1 MVIAA
6 AREDKPT
13 VAVIFMFVAVFLF
26 TLIDSSAKWL
36 ILYGLPA
43 VQVIFAR
50 YCGAFLVLILLFI
63 PRGGLNQFVSNNP
76 KLQFSRAIALLGGTT
91 FNFLALQFL
100 PITTTIAIFFAMPLV
115 ITVLGYFILGEKV
128 GFRRFAA
135 VFVGFLGVLIIIQ
148 PWGEDF
154 HWAMILSV
162 AALFCASSYFI
173 LTRLLAGQDNNST
186 SQLWSSG
193 VATFA
198 IAPFALQ
205 SWHWPQ
211 TNMGFCVLVIIGVF
225 GAISHILA
233 TRAHLLANASTLA
246 PTMYAQVIYA
256 TAIGYFVFD
265 TLPSGWTGLG
275 TIIIIGSGLF
285 IWRRENTFRQKL

>member
-1 MVIAA
+1 MVLAA

-13 VAVIFMFVAVFLF
+13 VAVILMFVAVFLF

-135 VFVGFLGVLIIIQ
+135 FSWVSWGF
-148 PWGEDF
+148 
-154 HWAMILSV
+154 
-162 AALFCASSYFI
+162 
-173 LTRLLAGQDNNST
+173 
-186 SQLWSSG
+186 
-193 VATFA
+193 
-198 IAPFALQ
+198 
-205 SWHWPQ
+205 
-211 TNMGFCVLVIIGVF
+211 
-225 GAISHILA
+225 
-233 TRAHLLANASTLA
+233 
-246 PTMYAQVIYA
+246 
-256 TAIGYFVFD
+256 
-265 TLPSGWTGLG
+265 
-275 TIIIIGSGLF
+275 
-285 IWRRENTFRQKL
+285 

>member
-1 MVIAA
+1 MGIAA

-13 VAVIFMFVAVFLF
+13 VAVILMFFAVLLF

-63 PRGGLNQFVSNNP
+63 PRRGLGQFVSNNP
-76 KLQFSRAIALLGGTT
+76 KLQFIRALALLGGTT
-91 FNFLALQFL
+91 FNFLALKFL

-115 ITVLGYFILGEKV
+115 ITILGHFILGEKV
-128 GFRRFAA
+128 GLRRIVA
-135 VFVGFLGVLIIIQ
+135 VLVGFFGVLIIIQ

-154 HWAMILSV
+154 QWAMILSV
-162 AALFCASSYFI
+162 AALLSASTYFI

-205 SWHWPQ
+205 NWHWPQ
-211 TNMGFCVLVIIGVF
+211 TNMGVCALLIIVVL
-225 GAISHILA
+225 GATSHIIA

-246 PTMYAQVIYA
+246 PTMYAQVFYA
-256 TAIGYFVFD
+256 TIMGYFIFG
-265 TLPSGWTGLG
+265 TLPSAWTGLG
-275 TIIIIGSGLF
+275 TVVIIGSGLF
-285 IWRRENTFRQKL
+285 VWIRETSSLK

>member
-1 MVIAA
+1 MVLAA
-6 AREDKPT
+6 AREDRPT
-13 VAVIFMFVAVFLF
+13 VAVILMLLAVFLF

-50 YCGAFLVLILLFI
+50 YCGAFLVSILFFV

-135 VFVGFLGVLIIIQ
+135 VFVGFVGVLLIIQ
-148 PWGEDF
+148 PLGEEF

-162 AALFCASSYFI
+162 AALFFASSYFI
-173 LTRLLAGQDNNST
+173 LTRLLAGQDNNAT
-186 SQLWSSG
+186 SQ
-193 VATFA
+193 
-198 IAPFALQ
+198 
-205 SWHWPQ
+205 
-211 TNMGFCVLVIIGVF
+211 
-225 GAISHILA
+225 
-233 TRAHLLANASTLA
+233 
-246 PTMYAQVIYA
+246 
-256 TAIGYFVFD
+256 
-265 TLPSGWTGLG
+265 
-275 TIIIIGSGLF
+275 
-285 IWRRENTFRQKL
+285 

>member
-1 MVIAA
+1 MVLAA

-13 VAVIFMFVAVFLF
+13 VAVILMFVAVFLF
-26 TLIDSSAKWL
+26 TLIESSAKWL

-63 PRGGLNQFVSNNP
+63 PRRGLNQFVSNNP
-76 KLQFSRAIALLGGTT
+76 KLQFIRAIALLGSTT
-91 FNFLALQFL
+91 FNFLALKFL
-100 PITTTIAIFFAMPLV
+100 PITTTIAIFFAMPLA
-115 ITVLGYFILGEKV
+115 ITILGYFILNEKV
-128 GFRRFAA
+128 GLRRFTA
-135 VFVGFLGVLIIIQ
+135 VFVGFLGVLVIIQ
-148 PWGEDF
+148 PWSEDF

-162 AALFCASSYFI
+162 TAMLFASSYFI

-205 SWHWPQ
+205 DWHWPQ
-211 TNMGFCVLVIIGVF
+211 TNIGVCVLLIIGIL
-225 GAISHILA
+225 GATSHILA

-246 PTMYAQVIYA
+246 PTIYVQVIYA
-256 TAIGYFVFD
+256 TVMGYFIFN
-265 TLPSGWTGLG
+265 TLPSVWTGLG
-275 TIIIIGSGLF
+275 TVIIVGSGLF
-285 IWRRENTFRQKL
+285 IWKREITLRQAL

>member
-13 VAVIFMFVAVFLF
+13 VAVILMFVAVFLF

-36 ILYGLPA
+36 ILDGLSA

-50 YCGAFLVLILLFI
+50 YCGAFFVVILLFI
-63 PRGGLNQFVSNNP
+63 PSGGLSHFVSNNP
-76 KLQFSRAIALLGGTT
+76 KLQFSRAMALLGGTT
-91 FNFLALQFL
+91 FNFFALKFL

-115 ITVLGYFILGEKV
+115 ITVLGYLILGEKV
-128 GFRRFAA
+128 GLRRFAA

-162 AALFCASSYFI
+162 AALFSASSYFI
-173 LTRLLAGQDNNST
+173 LTRQLAGQDNNAT

-193 VATFA
+193 VATVA
-198 IAPFALQ
+198 IAPFAFQ
-205 SWHWPQ
+205 NWHWPQ
-211 TNMGFCVLVIIGVF
+211 TNMAIFVFVIIGVF

-256 TAIGYFVFD
+256 TIVGYFIFN
-265 TLPSGWTGLG
+265 TLPSVWTGLG

-285 IWRRENTFRQKL
+285 IWKREIALQQTL

>member
-6 AREDKPT
+6 AREYKPT
-13 VAVIFMFVAVFLF
+13 VAVILMFVAVFLF
-26 TLIDSSAKWL
+26 SLIDSSAKWL
-36 ILYGLPA
+36 ILDGLSA

-50 YCGAFLVLILLFI
+50 YCGAFFVVILLFI
-63 PRGGLNQFVSNNP
+63 PRGGLSHFVSNNP
-76 KLQFSRAIALLGGTT
+76 KLQFSRAMALLGGTT
-91 FNFLALQFL
+91 FNFFALKFL

-115 ITVLGYFILGEKV
+115 ITVLGNLILGEKV
-128 GFRRFAA
+128 GLRRFAA

-162 AALFCASSYFI
+162 AALFSASSYFI
-173 LTRLLAGQDNNST
+173 LTRQLAGQDNNAN

-193 VATFA
+193 VATVA
-198 IAPFALQ
+198 KAPFAFQ
-205 SWHWPQ
+205 NWHWPQ
-211 TNMGFCVLVIIGVF
+211 TNMGIFVFVIIGVF

-256 TAIGYFVFD
+256 TIVVYFIFN
-265 TLPSGWTGLG
+265 TLPSVWTGLG
-275 TIIIIGSGLF
+275 TIIITGSGLF
-285 IWRRENTFRQKL
+285 IWKREVTLQKTL

>member
-13 VAVIFMFVAVFLF
+13 VAVILMFVAVFLF

-135 VFVGFLGVLIIIQ
+135 VFAGFVGVLIIIQ

-198 IAPFALQ
+198 KPRLLCKVGIGRKQIWVFVCSSLLVSLGPLAIFLLPAL
-205 SWHWPQ
+205 
-211 TNMGFCVLVIIGVF
+211 
-225 GAISHILA
+225 
-233 TRAHLLANASTLA
+233 
-246 PTMYAQVIYA
+246 IY
-256 TAIGYFVFD
+256 
-265 TLPSGWTGLG
+265 
-275 TIIIIGSGLF
+275 
-285 IWRRENTFRQKL
+285 

>member
-13 VAVIFMFVAVFLF
+13 VAVILMFVTVFLF

-36 ILYGLPA
+36 ILDGLSA

-50 YCGAFLVLILLFI
+50 YCGAFFVVILLFI
-63 PRGGLNQFVSNNP
+63 PRGGLSHFVSNNP
-76 KLQFSRAIALLGGTT
+76 KLQFSRAMALLGGTT
-91 FNFLALQFL
+91 FNFFALKFL

-115 ITVLGYFILGEKV
+115 ITVLGYLILGEKV
-128 GFRRFAA
+128 GLRRFAA
-135 VFVGFLGVLIIIQ
+135 VFIGFLGVLIIIQ

-162 AALFCASSYFI
+162 AALFSASSYFI
-173 LTRLLAGQDNNST
+173 LTRQLAGQDNNAT

-193 VATFA
+193 VATVA
-198 IAPFALQ
+198 IAPFAFQNWL
-205 SWHWPQ
+205 WPQ
-211 TNMGFCVLVIIGVF
+211 TNMGIFVFVIIGVF

-256 TAIGYFVFD
+256 TIVGYFIFN
-265 TLPSGWTGLG
+265 TLPSIWTGLG

-285 IWRRENTFRQKL
+285 IWKREIALQQTL

>member
-1 MVIAA
+1 MIIAA

-13 VAVIFMFVAVFLF
+13 VAVILMFVAVLLF

-50 YCGAFLVLILLFI
+50 YCVAFLVLILLFT
-63 PRGGLNQFVSNNP
+63 PRRGLAQFASNNP
-76 KLQFSRAIALLGGTT
+76 KLQFIRALALLGATT
-91 FNFLALQFL
+91 FSFFALKFL

-115 ITVLGYFILGEKV
+115 ITVLGYFMLGEKV
-128 GFRRFAA
+128 SLRRFMA

-154 HWAMILSV
+154 HWAMILAV
-162 AALFCASSYFI
+162 AGLLSGSTYFI

-193 VATFA
+193 IATFA

-205 SWHWPQ
+205 NWHWPQ
-211 TNMGFCVLVIIGVF
+211 TSMGVCVLFMIGVF
-225 GAISHILA
+225 GATSHILA

-256 TAIGYFVFD
+256 TMIGYFIFD
-265 TLPSGWTGLG
+265 TLPSAWTGLG
-275 TIIIIGSGLF
+275 TVIIIGSGLF
-285 IWRRENTFRQKL
+285 IWKCKNTLR

>member
-1 MVIAA
+1 MFIAA

-13 VAVIFMFVAVFLF
+13 VAVILMFVAVFLF

-36 ILYGLPA
+36 ILDGLSA

-50 YCGAFLVLILLFI
+50 YCGAFFVVILLFI
-63 PRGGLNQFVSNNP
+63 PRGGLSHFVSNNP
-76 KLQFSRAIALLGGTT
+76 KLQFSRAMALLGGTT
-91 FNFLALQFL
+91 FNFFALKFL

-115 ITVLGYFILGEKV
+115 ITVLGYLIFGEKV
-128 GFRRFAA
+128 GLRRFAA
-135 VFVGFLGVLIIIQ
+135 VFVGFLGVLISIQ

-162 AALFCASSYFI
+162 AALFSASGYFI
-173 LTRLLAGQDNNST
+173 LTRQLAGQDNNAT

-193 VATFA
+193 VATLA
-198 IAPFALQ
+198 IAPFAFQ
-205 SWHWPQ
+205 NWHWPQ
-211 TNMGFCVLVIIGVF
+211 TNMGFFVFVIIGVF

-256 TAIGYFVFD
+256 TIVVYFIFN
-265 TLPSGWTGLG
+265 TLPSVWTGLG
-275 TIIIIGSGLF
+275 TIIITGSGLF
-285 IWRRENTFRQKL
+285 IWKREVTLQKTL

>member
-13 VAVIFMFVAVFLF
+13 IAVILMFFAVLLF

-36 ILYGLPA
+36 ILYGLPT

-50 YCGAFLVLILLFI
+50 YCGAFFVLILLFI
-63 PRGGLNQFVSNNP
+63 PCGGLGQFVSNNP
-76 KLQFSRAIALLGGTT
+76 KLQFIRALALLGGTT
-91 FNFLALQFL
+91 FNFLALKFL

-115 ITVLGYFILGEKV
+115 ITVLGYFLLGEKV
-128 GFRRFAA
+128 GLRRIVA
-135 VFVGFLGVLIIIQ
+135 VLVGFLGVLIIIQ
-148 PWGEDF
+148 PWGKDF

-162 AALFCASSYFI
+162 AALFSASTYFI

-198 IAPFALQ
+198 VAPFALQ
-205 SWHWPQ
+205 NWHWPQ
-211 TNMGFCVLVIIGVF
+211 TNMGVCVLLLIGIF
-225 GAISHILA
+225 GATSHILA

-256 TAIGYFVFD
+256 TIMGYFIFG
-265 TLPSGWTGLG
+265 TLPSSWTGLG
-275 TIIIIGSGLF
+275 TVIIILSGLF
-285 IWRRENTFRQKL
+285 IWIRKNTLRQTL

>member
-1 MVIAA
+1 MVLAA

-13 VAVIFMFVAVFLF
+13 VAVILMFVAVFLF
-26 TLIDSSAKWL
+26 TLTDSSAKWL
-36 ILYGLPA
+36 ILDGLPA

-50 YCGAFLVLILLFI
+50 YCGAFFVVILLFI
-63 PRGGLNQFVSNNP
+63 PRGGLSHFVSNNP
-76 KLQFSRAIALLGGTT
+76 KLQFSRAMALLGGTT
-91 FNFLALQFL
+91 FNFFALKFL
-100 PITTTIAIFFAMPLV
+100 PITTTIAIFFALPLV
-115 ITVLGYFILGEKV
+115 ITVLGHLILSEKV
-128 GFRRFAA
+128 GLRRFAA

-148 PWGEDF
+148 PLGEDF

-173 LTRLLAGQDNNST
+173 LTRQLAGQDNNAT

-198 IAPFALQ
+198 IAPFAFQ
-205 SWHWPQ
+205 NWHWPQ
-211 TNMGFCVLVIIGVF
+211 TNMGFFVLVIIGVF

-256 TAIGYFVFD
+256 TVIGYFVFD

-275 TIIIIGSGLF
+275 TVIVIGSGLL
-285 IWRRENTFRQKL
+285 IWKRENTLRQTL